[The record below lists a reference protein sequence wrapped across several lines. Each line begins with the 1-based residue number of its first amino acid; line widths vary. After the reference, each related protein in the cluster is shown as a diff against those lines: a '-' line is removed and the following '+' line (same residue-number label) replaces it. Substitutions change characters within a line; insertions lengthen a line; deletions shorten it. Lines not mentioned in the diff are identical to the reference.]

1 MAMEGPVPIGIIQV
15 VVLAVLLLAS
25 PLQAAPLPT
34 PKGKVILT
42 VSGAIENTNAD
53 GVAEFDR
60 NMLEALGMTQV
71 RMQTQ
76 WTRGRPVFE
85 GVLASVL
92 LDAVGAR
99 GETARAAA
107 LNDYVVEIPLDD
119 FRRYPVVV
127 ALKMDGQYLRVRDKG
142 PIWIVY
148 PHEQFAELQTIEIQT
163 RWIWQL
169 RRLEIR

>member
-1 MAMEGPVPIGIIQV
+1 MRIGIINIFILAIL
-15 VVLAVLLLAS
+15 VLAP
-25 PLQAAPLPT
+25 PLQAAPLPI
-34 PKGKVILT
+34 PKGKVILA

-60 NMLEALGMTQV
+60 DMLEALGMTQV
-71 RMQTQ
+71 QMETQ

-85 GVLASVL
+85 GVLASAL

-99 GETARAAA
+99 GETARAVA

-119 FRRYPVVV
+119 FRRYPVVL
-127 ALKMDGQYLRVRDKG
+127 ALKMEGRYMRVRDKG
-142 PIWIVY
+142 PIWVVY
-148 PHEQFAELQTIEIQT
+148 PHEQFEELQSVEIQT

>member
-1 MAMEGPVPIGIIQV
+1 MRICTIQI
-15 VVLAVLLLAS
+15 VVLAVLLFAP

-42 VSGAIENTNAD
+42 VSGAIENTNAE

-60 NMLEALGMTQV
+60 DMLEALGMTQV
-71 RMQTQ
+71 QMATP

-85 GVLASVL
+85 GVLASAL
-92 LDAVGAR
+92 LDAVGVR
-99 GETARAAA
+99 GEMARAVA

-119 FRRYPVVV
+119 FRRYPVVL
-127 ALKMDGQYLRVRDKG
+127 ALKMEGQFMRVRDKG
-142 PIWIVY
+142 PIWVVY
-148 PHEQFAELQTIEIQT
+148 PHEQFEELQTVEVQT